1 MGVLSVVVGEKQN
14 WGNKLSYISQS
25 NLNVKV
31 SLSNNMSTIM
41 ELAAE
46 VDLEAYAASEEVYLY
61 HLKSSVGVSV
71 TSSETRT
78 LLSFL
83 IRKQNFIIPDK
94 IFSWI
99 AAAGENVSLSDMC
112 LVVDKKKR
120 LERYVNTIISI
131 CQTEHFDWLSL
142 RKLDEILI
150 EHNLD
155 CNTSSRIYIL
165 KLLSNFNIKGASYKQ
180 YPVENIAM
188 HYKKLESC
196 IDELICE
203 AAYLANY
210 KVLKNFIAVM
220 GLKFMTYK
228 FQPSLNSSHSNIL
241 NWIKNNI
248 LKGEK
253 EPEALL
259 GWTCGPDS
267 ARWPSTKLD
276 DYKQTLSLL
285 SLLGNIN
292 E

>member
-155 CNTSSRIYIL
+155 RNTSSRIYIL

-241 NWIKNNI
+241 NWIKKNI